1 MGILNLST
9 DSFYDG
15 GKFSKTDQALKQV
28 EKMLL
33 EGAFFIDLGAASSK
47 PGSTLIAP
55 NDEKKILLPVLEKLV
70 ANFPEAYFSIDTYNS
85 SVANATLETGASMI
99 NDISAGTLDP
109 AIVEIVSQHQV
120 PYVVMHMHENP
131 STMQQQPTYENI
143 SVEIKSFLIERI
155 LAARNQGVKDIVV
168 DPGFGFGKTLKQNYQ
183 LLSEMHVLKDLNCPI
198 LMGVSRKSMIYNQLG
213 GTPETALNG
222 TTALH
227 AWGLERGASI
237 LRVHDV
243 KEAKECIDLWTA
255 LQ

>member
-85 SVANATLETGASMI
+85 S
-99 NDISAGTLDP
+99 
-109 AIVEIVSQHQV
+109 EIG
-120 PYVVMHMHENP
+120 
-131 STMQQQPTYENI
+131 
-143 SVEIKSFLIERI
+143 R
-155 LAARNQGVKDIVV
+155 A
-168 DPGFGFGKTLKQNYQ
+168 
-183 LLSEMHVLKDLNCPI
+183 HV
-198 LMGVSRKSMIYNQLG
+198 
-213 GTPETALNG
+213 
-222 TTALH
+222 
-227 AWGLERGASI
+227 
-237 LRVHDV
+237 
-243 KEAKECIDLWTA
+243 
-255 LQ
+255 